1 MYSRAR
7 QRSRLMSDT
16 IKIGKVTIPRTAAL
30 APMAGV
36 ADRAYRL
43 MCKRYGAAYVVSEMV
58 SAKGICYSD
67 RKTAELCTVTDEER
81 PMAVQLFGSEPD
93 FMADA
98 VKIVLEYRPDIIDIN
113 MGCPVPKVVGTGAGS
128 ALMKDVKLAASIT
141 EAAVRAAGDTPVT
154 VKIRSGWNA
163 DGINAPEMA
172 KALEGAG
179 AAAIAVH
186 GRTRDMFYSGE
197 SDSGVIRAVKGAVS
211 IPVIGNGDVTD
222 GASCRAMYEETG
234 CDLVMI
240 GRGSYGNPFIFRE
253 TEAALKG
260 EEYIPPT
267 LEEKMRVMLEHIR
280 FIIELSGKCEELAMH
295 EARKHAAWY
304 MNGYYGSA
312 KFRGRCYQLS
322 SYAEAEALAAE
333 FIELQKSREINNA

>member
-1 MYSRAR
+1 
-7 QRSRLMSDT
+7 
-16 IKIGKVTIPRTAAL
+16 
-30 APMAGV
+30 MAGV

-43 MCKRYGAAYVVSEMV
+43 MCKKYGAAYVVSEMV

-93 FMADA
+93 FMAEA
-98 VKIVLEYRPDIIDIN
+98 VKIVLEYSPDIIDIN

-128 ALMKDVKLAASIT
+128 ALMKDIKLAADIT
-141 EAAVRAAGDTPVT
+141 EAAVKAAGETPVT

-163 DGINAPEMA
+163 ESINAPEMA
-172 KALEGAG
+172 KALEAAG
-179 AAAIAVH
+179 AAAVAVH

-197 SDSGVIRAVKGAVS
+197 SDSSVIKAVKEAVS
-211 IPVIGNGDVTD
+211 IPVIGNGDITD
-222 GASCRAMYEETG
+222 ADSCVKMYSETG

-253 TEAALKG
+253 IEAKLRGEAYEPPAL
-260 EEYIPPT
+260 ET
-267 LEEKMRVMLEHIR
+267 KMQVMLEHIR
-280 FIIELSGKCEELAMH
+280 LILELSEKCEELAMH

-322 SYAEAEALAAE
+322 SYAEAEALAEE
-333 FIELQKSREINNA
+333 FIQLQRSRQASL

>member
-1 MYSRAR
+1 MT
-7 QRSRLMSDT
+7 DT
-16 IKIGKVTIPRTAAL
+16 LKIGNVTIERTAAL

-43 MCKRYGAAYVVSEMV
+43 MCKKYGAAYVVSEMV

-67 RKTAELCTVTDEER
+67 RKTAELCTVTDGER

-93 FMADA
+93 FMAEA
-98 VKIVLEYRPDIIDIN
+98 VKIVLDYKPDIIDIN

-128 ALMKDVKLAASIT
+128 ALMKDVKLAAAVA
-141 EAAVRAAGDTPVT
+141 EAAVKAAGDTPVT
-154 VKIRSGWNA
+154 VKIRSGWSA
-163 DGINAPEMA
+163 ESINAPEMA
-172 KALEGAG
+172 KALEAAG
-179 AAAIAVH
+179 AAAIAIH
-186 GRTRDMFYSGE
+186 GPTRDMFYSAA
-197 SDSGVIRAVKGAVS
+197 SDTDIVRAVKEAVS
-211 IPVIGNGDVTD
+211 VPVIGNGDITD
-222 GASCRAMYEETG
+222 FRTCSEMYERTG

-253 TEAALKG
+253 IASQLRGEA
-260 EEYIPPT
+260 YVPPT
-267 LEEKMRVMLEHIR
+267 LEEKMHVMLEHIR
-280 FIIELSGKCEELAMH
+280 LILELSEKCEELAMH

-322 SYAEAEALAAE
+322 SYAEAEALADE
-333 FIELQKSREINNA
+333 FIELQRQREINKV